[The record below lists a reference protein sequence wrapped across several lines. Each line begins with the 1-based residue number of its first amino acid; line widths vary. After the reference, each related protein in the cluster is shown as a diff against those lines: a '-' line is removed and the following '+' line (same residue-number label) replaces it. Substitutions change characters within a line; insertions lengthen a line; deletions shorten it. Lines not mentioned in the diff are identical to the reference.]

1 MILSTMNET
10 APMETT
16 PIVELSDACV
26 HFAIFEPGERSFR
39 KKMIQVA
46 TGGHLT
52 LANTGHVV
60 VQALSH
66 VSFQF
71 REGERVA
78 IVGHNGAGKSTLLSV
93 LARIYKPASG
103 TAVITGKVTSLMNIT
118 LGTDVESTGRENILL
133 RGAFLG
139 IPRKVLMEK
148 MEEII
153 EFTDLGDFIDLPLR
167 TYSTG
172 MNMRLAFAVAT
183 LLRPEILL
191 MDEWLSV
198 GDEAFRKKAEK
209 RIEEMLETTKLLVI
223 ATHSKDLVMRRCT
236 RVIWLEHG
244 HVKMDGAPDEVVPH
258 YFGK

>member
-1 MILSTMNET
+1 MSKLNH
-10 APMETT
+10 T
-16 PIVELSDACV
+16 PALDLKPLVVLQQACV
-26 HFAIFEPGERSFR
+26 HFAIFEPGARSFR

-46 TGGHLT
+46 TGGHLS
-52 LANTGHVV
+52 LADTGHVV
-60 VQALSH
+60 VQALTN
-66 VSFQF
+66 VSFQLH
-71 REGERVA
+71 EGERVA

-103 TAVITGKVTSLMNIT
+103 TAEISGRVTSLMNIT
-118 LGTDVESTGRENILL
+118 LGTEVESTGRENILL

-139 IPRKVLMEK
+139 IPRKVLLDK

-153 EFTDLGDFIDLPLR
+153 EFTELGDFIDLPLR

-172 MNMRLAFAVAT
+172 MNMRLAFGVAT

-198 GDEAFRKKAEK
+198 GDQSFRKKAEK
-209 RIEEMLETTKLLVI
+209 RVQEMLQTTKVMVI
-223 ATHSKDLVMRRCT
+223 ATHSKDLVRRRCN

-244 HVKMDGAPDEVVPH
+244 HVKMDGPPDEVVPR

>member
-1 MILSTMNET
+1 MSEET
-10 APMETT
+10 Q
-16 PIVELSDACV
+16 PIVELKDACV
-26 HFAIFEPGERSFR
+26 HFAIFEPGARSLR
-39 KKMIQVA
+39 KKIMQVA
-46 TGGHLT
+46 TGGHLSM
-52 LANTGHVV
+52 ANTGHIL
-60 VQALSH
+60 VQALTN
-66 VSFQF
+66 VTF
-71 REGERVA
+71 RFGAGERVA

-103 TAVITGKVTSLMNIT
+103 SADIRGKVTSLMNIT
-118 LGTDVESTGRENILL
+118 LGTDTDSSGRENIFL

-139 IPRKVLMEK
+139 IPRKVLLEK
-148 MEEII
+148 IEEII
-153 EFTDLGDFIDLPLR
+153 DFTDLGDFIDLPLR

-198 GDEAFRKKAEK
+198 GDEAFRKKAEH
-209 RIEEMLETTKLLVI
+209 RVEEMLETTKLLVI

-244 HVKMDGAPDEVVPH
+244 HVKMDGPPAEVVPL